1 MATSGSRLFRYDD
14 PLSARPTS
22 ISPSGQGELVPVV
35 LRYAA
40 PLHFA
45 KGGLAAKAASVK
57 GAGRMGDDQLVH
69 VNSDE
74 LAQMKE
80 MWGEPTVNP
89 ETGQPE
95 FFLGGFFKK
104 LLKVASIAANFVP
117 GIGPVASTVIG
128 AANGAVNGG
137 SLKSALGGAL
147 SGAASGGLGGSGTLG
162 NQLASVGGSVMQGQ
176 DPLSALAPVAAG
188 VAANAASTA
197 SASKSAGTAAASP
210 IAASANKASNL
221 SAKAPSTGTLF
232 GGSPSSASERLA
244 AISGPGI
251 AVNTPRLGAA
261 PQAVDLNNPIAGS
274 TPGIGASTADAAR
287 LKGNTDALFAQAANI
302 LPGDQPGQPG
312 YPSGPKDPLAA
323 KKPGFLS
330 KDFLGIKGLPTWA
343 GIGLTG
349 LALSEL
355 LKKKDDGSGGLDPSM
370 NADQIVGAK
379 LQPTFGKSLPGPS
392 GFYNNLSARS
402 GSGIVQSEQQAYGGR
417 PEQRFFNYA
426 KGGRTSF
433 AVEGPGSGRSD
444 DIPAMLSDGEYVIDA
459 DTVAML
465 GNGSSKAGAD
475 ALDKFRVNIRKH
487 KGRNMA
493 RGRMSAKS
501 KKPEHYLSGGR
512 V

>member
-22 ISPSGQGELVPVV
+22 INPSGQGELVPVV

-95 FFLGGFFKK
+95 FFLGFLKK
-104 LLKVASIAANFVP
+104 LLPIAASFIP
-117 GIGPVASTVIG
+117 GIGPAIG
-128 AANGAVNGG
+128 G
-137 SLKSALGGAL
+137 ALGL
-147 SGAASGGLGGSGTLG
+147 SGAAGS
-162 NQLASVGGSVMQGQ
+162 AVGGALLNGG
-176 DPLSALAPVAAG
+176 LSALSGGDPLMGAAQGAAAG
-188 VAANAASTA
+188 AQKPTTAANAT
-197 SASKSAGTAAASP
+197 GTAAASP
-210 IAASANKASNL
+210 IAASANKAQSL
-221 SAKAPSTGTLF
+221 AAKTPATAAESAITAAPS
-232 GGSPSSASERLA
+232 GSLA
-244 AISGPGI
+244 P
-251 AVNTPRLGAA
+251 
-261 PQAVDLNNPIAGS
+261 
-274 TPGIGASTADAAR
+274 
-287 LKGNTDALFAQAANI
+287 QAANI
-302 LPGDQPGQPG
+302 VAGDQPP
-312 YPSGPKDPLAA
+312 PVKDPLAA
-323 KKPGFLS
+323 KKPGFLG

>member
-22 ISPSGQGELVPVV
+22 INPSGQGELVPVV

-162 NQLASVGGSVMQGQ
+162 NQLASVGGGVMQGQ

-221 SAKAPSTGTLF
+221 SAKTPSTGTLF

-244 AISGPGI
+244 AISGPDI

-261 PQAVDLNNPIAGS
+261 PQAVDLNNPITGS

-287 LKGNTDALFAQAANI
+287 LKGDTDALFAQAN
-302 LPGDQPGQPG
+302 GGQL
-312 YPSGPKDPLAA
+312 DPTKTALAA
-323 KKPGFLS
+323 KKPGFLG

-392 GFYNNLSARS
+392 GFYNNLSART